1 LSVWPWTTLN
11 NLRGLGHAVTA
22 LGRKRLLHRTP
33 VGAGLRSGY
42 ALPSSR
48 PHRQV
53 LILIVVGSHLDCRRP
68 AICVVEDT
76 RALLKRKGIAPSL
89 DRELTEVI
97 DGAPVR
103 LGLFSKEFY
112 REHLGLALWF
122 AYHRSLNP
130 ESFGCLQMLWPDKRG
145 HFPFETG
152 CEAKVRRIQTPVN
165 LAH

>member
-1 LSVWPWTTLN
+1 MALDAREQKIVEVVDRVGWVVMKVSPNKGDPDPRWFAYTIGLSVTQRWPELICF
-11 NLRGLGHAVTA
+11 
-22 LGRKRLLHRTP
+22 
-33 VGAGLRSGY
+33 GLRVD
-42 ALPSSR
+42 ALAELVNNAVR
-48 PHRQV
+48 
-53 LILIVVGSHLDCRRP
+53 
-68 AICVVEDT
+68 E
-76 RALLKRKGIAPSL
+76 LKRKGIAPSL

-145 HFPFETG
+145 HFPFEAS
-152 CEAKVRRIQTPVN
+152 CEPEVRRIQTPVN
-165 LAH
+165 LDLA